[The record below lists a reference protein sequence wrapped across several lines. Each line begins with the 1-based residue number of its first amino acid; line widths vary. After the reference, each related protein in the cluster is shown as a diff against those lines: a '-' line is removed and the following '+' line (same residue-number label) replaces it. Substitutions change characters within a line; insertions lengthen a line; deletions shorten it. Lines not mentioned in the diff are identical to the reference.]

1 MRRRER
7 KGRAYASRG
16 GTQTQKAKAMGKK
29 RAPLRAL
36 REGEVD
42 GAGARKSSAH
52 LRRSGNNHRS
62 VSGSRRNFARDE
74 HIVVEHL
81 SKRFGTKDV
90 LRDINLVVPRGQTTV
105 ILGGSGAGKTTLLR
119 LLIAL
124 ERPTS
129 GHIYVDGDD
138 MAAMTDVEVNQARRK
153 FGMVFQY
160 AALLDSLNVLDNI
173 AFPLRE
179 HTKMKEGEIRDAVT
193 EKLEILGLKG
203 TEKLFPSELSGGM
216 RKRVGL
222 ARALM
227 LKPEILI
234 YDEPTSGLDPNT
246 SRMVDDLIEQM
257 REMFQVTNV
266 VISHDMT
273 SAFRIAHHACL
284 LAQGSIVAK
293 GTPDEIMAANAET
306 RKFVDASGVDV
317 TRISRPPG

>member
-1 MRRRER
+1 VSESDR
-7 KGRAYASRG
+7 
-16 GTQTQKAKAMGKK
+16 T
-29 RAPLRAL
+29 
-36 REGEVD
+36 
-42 GAGARKSSAH
+42 SAH
-52 LRRSGNNHRS
+52 
-62 VSGSRRNFARDE
+62 DE
-74 HIVVEHL
+74 HIVVDRV
-81 SKRFGTKDV
+81 SKRFGAKEV
-90 LRDINLVVPRGQTTV
+90 LRDISLVVPRGKTTV

-124 ERPTS
+124 DRPTT
-129 GHIYVDGDD
+129 GQIYVDGEN
-138 MAAMTDVEVNQARRK
+138 MTAMSDVQLNQARRK

-179 HTKMKEGEIRDAVT
+179 HSKMSEKEIREAVA
-193 EKLEILGLKG
+193 EKLSILGLEG
-203 TEKLFPSELSGGM
+203 IEKSFPSQLSGGM

-234 YDEPTSGLDPNT
+234 YDEPTSGLDPTT

-273 SAFRIAHHACL
+273 SAFRIAHNACL
-284 LAQGSIVAK
+284 LADGRIVAR
-293 GTPDEIMAANAET
+293 GTPDDILKASPET
-306 RKFVDASGVDV
+306 RLFVDASGVDV
-317 TRISRPPG
+317 SRISRPPE

>member
-1 MRRRER
+1 VSES
-7 KGRAYASRG
+7 SR
-16 GTQTQKAKAMGKK
+16 TF
-29 RAPLRAL
+29 
-36 REGEVD
+36 
-42 GAGARKSSAH
+42 AH
-52 LRRSGNNHRS
+52 H
-62 VSGSRRNFARDE
+62 E

-81 SKRFGTKDV
+81 SKRYGAKEV
-90 LRDINLVVPRGQTTV
+90 LRDISLVVPRGKTTV

-124 ERPTS
+124 DRPTS
-129 GHIYVDGDD
+129 GHIFVDGED
-138 MAAMTDVEVNQARRK
+138 MVGMRDLELNQARKK

-160 AALLDSLNVLDNI
+160 AALLDSLTVLENI

-179 HTKMKEGEIRDAVT
+179 HTKMRDQEIRAAVT
-193 EKLEILGLKG
+193 EKLGILGLQG

-227 LKPEILI
+227 LKPAILI
-234 YDEPTSGLDPNT
+234 YDEPTSGLDPTT

-273 SAFRIAHHACL
+273 SAFRIAHYAYL
-284 LAQGSIVAK
+284 LEGGHVVAR
-293 GTPDEIMAANAET
+293 GTPDEILKASVET
-306 RKFVDASGVDV
+306 QKFVDASGVDV
-317 TRISRPPG
+317 SRISRPPD

>member
-1 MRRRER
+1 
-7 KGRAYASRG
+7 
-16 GTQTQKAKAMGKK
+16 
-29 RAPLRAL
+29 
-36 REGEVD
+36 
-42 GAGARKSSAH
+42 
-52 LRRSGNNHRS
+52 
-62 VSGSRRNFARDE
+62 VSTSRRNFAEHE

-81 SKRFGTKDV
+81 CKRFGAKEV
-90 LRDINLVVPRGQTTV
+90 LRDINLVVPRGKTTV

-129 GHIYVDGDD
+129 GHIWVDGED
-138 MAAMTDVEVNQARRK
+138 MTALSDLQLNTARRK

-179 HTKMKEGEIRDAVT
+179 HTKMKESEVRDAVA

-203 TEKLFPSELSGGM
+203 IEKLFPSELSGGM

-257 REMFQVTNV
+257 REMFKVTNV

-284 LAQGSIVAK
+284 LAKGCIVAK
-293 GTPDEIMAANAET
+293 GTPDEIMRENEDT
-306 RKFVDASGVDV
+306 RKFIDASGVDV
-317 TRISRPPG
+317 SRISRPPE

>member
-1 MRRRER
+1 
-7 KGRAYASRG
+7 
-16 GTQTQKAKAMGKK
+16 
-29 RAPLRAL
+29 
-36 REGEVD
+36 
-42 GAGARKSSAH
+42 
-52 LRRSGNNHRS
+52 
-62 VSGSRRNFARDE
+62 VSESRRAFAHHE

-81 SKRFGTKDV
+81 SKRFGAKEV
-90 LRDINLVVPRGQTTV
+90 LRDISLVVPRGKTTV

-124 ERPTS
+124 DRPTS
-129 GHIYVDGDD
+129 GHVFVDGED
-138 MAAMTDVEVNQARRK
+138 MTSLSDLELNQARRK

-160 AALLDSLNVLDNI
+160 AALLDSLNVLDNV

-179 HTKMKEGEIRDAVT
+179 HTKMSDKEIRAAVT
-193 EKLEILGLKG
+193 EKLDILGLRG

-227 LKPEILI
+227 LQPAILI
-234 YDEPTSGLDPNT
+234 YDEPTSGLDPTT

-257 REMFQVTNV
+257 REIFQVTNV

-273 SAFRIAHHACL
+273 SAFRIAHYAYL
-284 LAQGSIVAK
+284 LADGRIAAQ
-293 GTPDEIMAANAET
+293 GTPDEILRSSDET

-317 TRISRPPG
+317 ARISRPPA

>member
-1 MRRRER
+1 VSE
-7 KGRAYASRG
+7 S
-16 GTQTQKAKAMGKK
+16 
-29 RAPLRAL
+29 
-36 REGEVD
+36 
-42 GAGARKSSAH
+42 
-52 LRRSGNNHRS
+52 RRS
-62 VSGSRRNFARDE
+62 FAHDD

-81 SKRFGTKDV
+81 SKRFGAKEV
-90 LRDINLVVPRGQTTV
+90 LRDISLVVPRGKTTV

-129 GHIYVDGDD
+129 GHIFVDGEDLVSLND
-138 MAAMTDVEVNQARRK
+138 LELNQVRRK

-160 AALLDSLNVLDNI
+160 AALLDSLNVMDNV

-179 HTKMKEGEIRDAVT
+179 HTKMPEREIRAAVT
-193 EKLEILGLKG
+193 EKLDILGLRG
-203 TEKLFPSELSGGM
+203 TENLFPSELSGGM

-234 YDEPTSGLDPNT
+234 YDEPTSGLDPTT
-246 SRMVDDLIEQM
+246 SRMVDDMIEQM

-273 SAFRIAHHACL
+273 SAFRIAHRAYL
-284 LAQGSIVAK
+284 LAEGRVVAQ
-293 GTPDEIMAANAET
+293 GTPDEILQASADT

-317 TRISRPPG
+317 GRISRPPG